1 MHRAMAPQKPT
12 AARKGAIYALLGVG
26 FAGLIGAHEVAG
38 TDENAD
44 AILPF
49 ILAVGGTLA
58 FVVAGVLAFRLLRN
72 GVSR

>member
-12 AARKGAIYALLGVG
+12 AAKKGAIYALLGAG

-38 TDENAD
+38 ADED

-49 ILAVGGTLA
+49 ILAAGGTLA
-58 FVVAGVLAFRLLRN
+58 FVVAGVLAFRLMRN
-72 GVSR
+72 VSR